1 MDVNGI
7 KYELYPNV
15 SMISSSIG
23 NGIVGSRYINKNVRR
38 NRIDQNLVK
47 TMGQWY
53 AELSYSISWE

>member
-23 NGIVGSRYINKNVRR
+23 NGIVGSRYINRVILGFRKIILFN
-38 NRIDQNLVK
+38 
-47 TMGQWY
+47 T
-53 AELSYSISWE
+53 EL